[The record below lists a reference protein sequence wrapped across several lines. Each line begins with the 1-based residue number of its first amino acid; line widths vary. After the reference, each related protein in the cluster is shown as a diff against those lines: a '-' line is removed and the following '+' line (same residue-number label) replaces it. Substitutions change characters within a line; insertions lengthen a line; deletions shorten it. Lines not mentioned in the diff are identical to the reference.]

1 MEVTTRFK
9 ELDLVDR
16 MPEELWTEIC
26 NAVEEAVTKTI
37 TMKKKCKIMKW
48 WSEEVL
54 QVAKERR
61 ESNSKGESKAYS

>member
-26 NAVEEAVTKTI
+26 NAVEEAVTKAI
-37 TMKKKCKIMKW
+37 TVKKKCEIMKW
-48 WSEEVL
+48 WSEKVL

-61 ESNSKGESKAYS
+61 ESKSKGEKKAYS